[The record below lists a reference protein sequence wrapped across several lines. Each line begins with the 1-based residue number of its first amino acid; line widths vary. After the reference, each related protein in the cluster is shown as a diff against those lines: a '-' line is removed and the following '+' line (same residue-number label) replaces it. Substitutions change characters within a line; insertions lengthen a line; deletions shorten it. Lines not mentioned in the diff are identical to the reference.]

1 MGLCLSKRALTLTE
15 KEEIYIIEAEQEVR
29 NKGLNGIDEFYNN
42 QIETW
47 HRELLPL
54 HVGLLGL
61 SGSEKL
67 SFMNALPG

>member
-29 NKGLNGIDEFYNN
+29 NNGLNNIDKFYNN
-42 QIETW
+42 QIEKW
-47 HRELLPL
+47 HRELTTL

-61 SGSEKL
+61 CRSEKS
-67 SFMNALPG
+67 SFIDAVTG